1 MPRAGCSPVWM
12 GGTTWQRQRNW
23 FFYMCDRL
31 PGAAVKRGL
40 VAECACGHRDA
51 GLFSSVLNLCARCGG
66 VLGDDRRTRCF
77 TSYDSNWSNN
87 PFVVKREWLFNGL
100 PVRGCG
106 AQHVRAL

>member
-40 VAECACGHRDA
+40 VAECACG
-51 GLFSSVLNLCARCGG
+51 VLVGIVMPAYSRQCSTCAR
-66 VLGDDRRTRCF
+66 
-77 TSYDSNWSNN
+77 
-87 PFVVKREWLFNGL
+87 VVVEY
-100 PVRGCG
+100 
-106 AQHVRAL
+106 